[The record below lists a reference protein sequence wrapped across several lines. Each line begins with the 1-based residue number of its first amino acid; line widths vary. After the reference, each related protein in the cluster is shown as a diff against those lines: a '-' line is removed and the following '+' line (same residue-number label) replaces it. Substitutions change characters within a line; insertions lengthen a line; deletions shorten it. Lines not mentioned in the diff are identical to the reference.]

1 METTDPGT
9 LLLGTVGWATSVVLA
24 LTEQYAAVL
33 AALAAYAV
41 AWLLLRQP
49 GDHST

>member
-1 METTDPGT
+1 METDPSTT
-9 LLLGTVGWATSVVLA
+9 LLGVVGGATSVMLA

-41 AWLLLRQP
+41 AWLLLRP
-49 GDHST
+49 PADRST